1 MTTKQQNIQAVCFL
15 ALVPVVVQQLTV
27 TTTYVGFFFF
37 ETETYILGLF
47 ITDVCNAFV
56 REKENGRQRER
67 ESREHTQT
75 HRDVNPVGVS

>member
-56 REKENGRQRER
+56 REKENGRER
-67 ESREHTQT
+67 EKVENTHKHTEM
-75 HRDVNPVGVS
+75 